1 MFVWILPERKSLC
14 AQLLPTAANVCR
26 SAGRLITPRKEL
38 SSLAAIPVSHGRVL
52 LGPWWISYYWFL
64 DGFHTLSITDLCFGF
79 SCPGER
85 FDHIHQDDPKY
96 SDIFRWIWYDLMI
109 WPCACQPVTSQVLD
123 WSPARWWSWNFT
135 SVRAAPWHG
144 QNQIAAQTSQY
155 VHDIV
160 AMFVYHFR
168 AQSWPW
174 HSTTHNATG
183 YHEISES
190 WDPPPGHGM
199 QFQNLIVTG
208 VKGQAKNLGAR
219 ISKGSQKLRWK
230 DVNSK
235 YFENVSQRGTWPDLG
250 TMTSLSSI
258 SSILPLLPL
267 LVLCEAVLKDLIAT
281 GIKSITFVNF
291 TLSVTINLGPTNP
304 GPDWL
309 AGLHDWRRHHG
320 QSHPGGMESS
330 GDLGSSRKVFSEVS
344 GGLGFGV
351 RSGNDS
357 RMLSGSGG
365 QLLHDFA
372 DSNAAGDARCVTLLH
387 VVTRSAPWNRW
398 NGHIGLLSTLQRT
411 VTVVFF
417 TDYRCTPVIRCD
429 SVIDAHVYRWPYCSA
444 FCTQAQIWQI
454 CVILCIQLMFMG
466 VPRNEQAD
474 AKTIKGFFI
483 YLSSACWFGSFNVH
497 LFVFT
502 SSIHPHVCKY
512 VNACNCFAHI
522 ALRYLAYRDR
532 SSL

>member
-1 MFVWILPERKSLC
+1 MFVWILPEKSLC
-14 AQLLPTAANVCR
+14 VQLLPTAANVCR

-52 LGPWWISYYWFL
+52 LGPWWISYHW
-64 DGFHTLSITDLCFGF
+64 FHTLSISDL
-79 SCPGER
+79 CPGER
-85 FDHIHQDDPKY
+85 SDHIHQDYSKY
-96 SDIFRWIWYDLMI
+96 SNIFGWIWYDLMI

-123 WSPARWWSWNFT
+123 WSPARWWNWNFT

-168 AQSWPW
+168 LRVDRDIPW
-174 HSTTHNATG
+174 HSPTHNATG
-183 YHEISES
+183 YREISES

-219 ISKGSQKLRWK
+219 ISKGSQKLVERWP
-230 DVNSK
+230 
-235 YFENVSQRGTWPDLG
+235 ELG

-258 SSILPLLPL
+258 IYPTSPTSPTSPCALWSGPERSDCDRYQIHHF
-267 LVLCEAVLKDLIAT
+267 CELH
-281 GIKSITFVNF
+281 
-291 TLSVTINLGPTNP
+291 TISHFQFGSDEPRSR
-304 GPDWL
+304 L
-309 AGLHDWRRHHG
+309 AGGFTWLTETSWTVPPRWNG
-320 QSHPGGMESS
+320 E
-330 GDLGSSRKVFSEVS
+330 LGRSREVS
-344 GGLGFGV
+344 GGLGFV

-372 DSNAAGDARCVTLLH
+372 DSNASGDARCVTPSH
-387 VVTRSAPWNRW
+387 VVTHSARWNRW

-444 FCTQAQIWQI
+444 FCTHAQIWQI
-454 CVILCIQLMFMG
+454 CVYNWCSWVFQGMYKRMQKPSRAFSFIC
-466 VPRNEQAD
+466 QALVD
-474 AKTIKGFFI
+474 
-483 YLSSACWFGSFNVH
+483 SVH
-497 LFVFT
+497 SMSICLFLL
-502 SSIHPHVCKY
+502 HPY
-512 VNACNCFAHI
+512 IPMYA
-522 ALRYLAYRDR
+522 
-532 SSL
+532 ST